1 LGSILSGPRFGGKEL
16 ASWAVWKHRVRVAIP
31 PVMFVVAVAVL
42 YRQLRDIGAAAVA
55 DELLELPGRTWMLA
69 VATTALSYFS
79 LALYDTAGLR
89 YIGKPR
95 PFRSTAAVSFIAFT
109 FSNNLGMAGMGG
121 APLRYRYFRS
131 LGIPGGDVL
140 RIVAFGS
147 ITFWVGFFALG
158 GVLLTAMPLEVPP
171 DFRLLAGSTRPLG
184 IALLLCLV
192 GYLAWGLREG
202 RTIRIGGWSLPSPGA
217 RMAVAQILLGAADW
231 LLAGAALYA
240 LLPDVVTPSFSWFL
254 AVFLLAQTAAL
265 VSTVPGGWGVL
276 ETLII
281 LFLAGDGHTPE
292 VVSALL
298 AYRLIYYL
306 APLFLA
312 VLLLAAFQIVQRR
325 NPETPSGDAKRAGAV
340 A

>member
-1 LGSILSGPRFGGKEL
+1 
-16 ASWAVWKHRVRVAIP
+16 
-31 PVMFVVAVAVL
+31 
-42 YRQLRDIGAAAVA
+42 
-55 DELLELPGRTWMLA
+55 
-69 VATTALSYFS
+69 
-79 LALYDTAGLR
+79 
-89 YIGKPR
+89 
-95 PFRSTAAVSFIAFT
+95 
-109 FSNNLGMAGMGG
+109 
-121 APLRYRYFRS
+121 
-131 LGIPGGDVL
+131 
-140 RIVAFGS
+140 
-147 ITFWVGFFALG
+147 
-158 GVLLTAMPLEVPP
+158 
-171 DFRLLAGSTRPLG
+171 
-184 IALLLCLV
+184 
-192 GYLAWGLREG
+192 
-202 RTIRIGGWSLPSPGA
+202 
-217 RMAVAQILLGAADW
+217 
-231 LLAGAALYA
+231 